1 MTETD
6 PKDRFFAH
14 QIMHGFVCVRKRRGI
29 ARTVGEKNSI
39 GIKTQHFVCRRSRRH
54 NRYLETFLAQ
64 QAQDVF
70 LDAIIV
76 CSNSRSNG
84 WQSPSAFAVSW
95 LCDRPRRAEVVLRI
109 PAVNLSCRHFTHI
122 IHPDYALALDRH
134 LRRFFGR
141 NLLGR

>member
-70 LDAIIV
+70 LDAIV
-76 CSNSRSNG
+76 VSTNSRSKWCQTTFAFPFALPG
-84 WQSPSAFAVSW
+84 HPSSA
-95 LCDRPRRAEVVLRI
+95 
-109 PAVNLSCRHFTHI
+109 
-122 IHPDYALALDRH
+122 
-134 LRRFFGR
+134 
-141 NLLGR
+141 